1 MLDSEIIYRITN
13 AKAHFLQGSLVSFV
27 TEIDHRYAHP
37 QYQGMKMQ
45 VFVFALERQR
55 PQAQWEPI
63 AIARQA
69 LHSRR
74 EQRVIHTLMNRGW
87 YQPRSGALRRKQW
100 QRWCHDR
107 YAIRLVAYDLT
118 GR

>member
-37 QYQGMKMQ
+37 QHQGMKMQ

-69 LHSRR
+69 LNSRR
-74 EQRVIHTLMNRGW
+74 EDPYIDEPRVV
-87 YQPRSGALRRKQW
+87 PAPLRRTTKK
-100 QRWCHDR
+100 
-107 YAIRLVAYDLT
+107 AVAEVVP
-118 GR
+118 